1 VALKTVQQNLNAVS
15 VEAILCAACISTK
28 KTKTIFT
35 HMMVFFGRNL
45 VISEKKGQ
53 AYFHINDLPPK
64 AGKHTLSGKA
74 MIKFGG

>member
-1 VALKTVQQNLNAVS
+1 MAWKTVQKNLNAVS

-35 HMMVFFGRNL
+35 HMMVFFGRSL
-45 VISEKKGQ
+45 VISEKKRR
-53 AYFHINDLPPK
+53 AYFHVNDLPPK

-74 MIKFGG
+74 MIVFVG